1 MNSPT
6 SRVVTGL
13 DVNVVVGS
21 CLVGMLS
28 SIFNL
33 CNTQKINQRL
43 KEVILRILLV
53 THDYYY
59 GSFRKFKVDDN
70 LAALSNSNAAVQ
82 KVLTEKRKA
91 ILLTVTVFVW
101 IFAMLGNKFERATY

>member
-1 MNSPT
+1 MNTPT

-33 CNTQKINQRL
+33 RNTQEINQRL
-43 KEVILRILLV
+43 KEVIHRVLLV
-53 THDYYY
+53 TQDYYDY
-59 GSFRKFKVDDN
+59 FRNIQVDDN

-82 KVLTEKRKA
+82 KVLTEKRKS
-91 ILLTVTVFVW
+91 ILLTVTVFAW
-101 IFAMLGNKFERATY
+101 IFAMLGNKYDRTTY